1 MPLFKLIL
9 FIYKYDRILFSNLF
23 YINNRNKMKGLFMSI
38 KKIGLSAITVSDIK
52 KSSKFFSDIG
62 LKVKS
67 NHPEFG
73 WCEFTGLDDGN
84 ILGVGQSDGSMK
96 PGTNA
101 VVSLTVQDIVKSK
114 ADLESKGVKFISE
127 IMEVPGEVKLVL
139 FKDLD
144 GNVFYLAQELRTA
157 KK

>member
-1 MPLFKLIL
+1 
-9 FIYKYDRILFSNLF
+9 
-23 YINNRNKMKGLFMSI
+23 MSI

-52 KSSKFFSDIG
+52 KSTKFFSDIG

-67 NHPEFG
+67 SHPEFG
-73 WCEFTGLDDGN
+73 WCEFTANDNGN

-101 VVSLTVQDIVKSK
+101 VVTVVVDDIAKSK
-114 ADLESKGVKFISE
+114 ADFESKGVKFISD
-127 IMEVPGEVKLVL
+127 IMEVPGEVKLAL

-144 GNVFYLAQELRTA
+144 GNVFYLAQELRTS